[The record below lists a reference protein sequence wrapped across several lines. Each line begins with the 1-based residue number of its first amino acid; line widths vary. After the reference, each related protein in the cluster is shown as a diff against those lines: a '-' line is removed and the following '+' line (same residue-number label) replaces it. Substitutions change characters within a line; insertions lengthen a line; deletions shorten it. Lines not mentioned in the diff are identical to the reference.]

1 MRRLIGHFSL
11 SASILILSACGPI
24 RDMQTLVDTT
34 KEMKEQTTKLNKG
47 MDKTN
52 DAVHRQVLVISLQ
65 QLTAP
70 ENTES
75 LHTPARMLPFA
86 NTFAEEATTE
96 ELIKEFHTLWT
107 DVQFGG
113 ETTNVPATPEDVRL
127 KSRNVAYRAAS
138 AIAAMTTDE
147 KFAEIVRTNIVMQS
161 RFEETAY
168 AFALCRYEFT
178 SEYLFKPVVEKTKKL
193 NLDALRKAV
202 GYYRSMKTVAQSPY
216 TAQMSF
222 DIASFKEEVQDGK
235 KVVVDAKIE
244 FNDGERSA
252 KAKSAARRFKRELS
266 KSTLALPETQSLLN
280 ELQ

>member
-1 MRRLIGHFSL
+1 METMVGITKDMR
-11 SASILILSACGPI
+11 
-24 RDMQTLVDTT
+24 D
-34 KEMKEQTTKLNKG
+34 QTTNLNKG
-47 MDKTN
+47 MNKTN
-52 DAVHRQVLVISLQ
+52 DAVHRQILVIALKE
-65 QLTAP
+65 LTSP

-86 NTFAEEATTE
+86 NTFAEEATPE

-107 DVQFGG
+107 DVQYGG
-113 ETTNVPATPEDVRL
+113 ETTNSPATAEDVRL
-127 KSRNVAYRAAS
+127 KGRNVAYRAAS
-138 AIAAMTTDE
+138 ALAAMTTDE
-147 KFAEIVRTNIVMQS
+147 KFAEIVRTNIMLQS

-202 GYYRSMKTVAQSPY
+202 GYYRSMKQIASSTY

-222 DIASFKEEVQDGK
+222 DVALFKEEVQDGK

-244 FNDGERSA
+244 FNDGERGA
-252 KAKSAARRFKRELS
+252 KAKSAARRFKRELP
-266 KSTLALPETQSLLN
+266 KNILALPETQKLLN